1 MEKLVALITGA
12 GSGIGQATA
21 VKLSQMGINTV
32 LNDISQKGLDETLHL
47 VVHKKDT
54 ASFATV
60 GDISSPDDVDMIM
73 DMTVS
78 EFKHLDILVN
88 NAGIIK
94 DNWLW
99 NMSEEMWDRVI
110 DVNLKGAFLCSRSAI
125 RYMGKQ
131 KWGRIVN
138 ISSISHLGNYC
149 QANYSSSKAGLIG
162 LTKTL
167 ALELAQFNITVNCV
181 VPGLIKT
188 PMIQGMNQEAVIK
201 KIPLKRLGSPE
212 DVAHLIG
219 FLVSPEAN
227 YITGEV
233 IGVDGGLDLGIGV

>member
-1 MEKLVALITGA
+1 MEKQVALITGA

-21 VKLSQMGINTV
+21 VTLSKMGINTV
-32 LNDISQKGLDETLHL
+32 LNDISKRGLDETLHM
-47 VVHKKDT
+47 VHKKGT
-54 ASFATV
+54 KSFAAV
-60 GDISSPDDVDMIM
+60 GDISSPDDVDMIV

-78 EFKHLDILVN
+78 EFDHLDILVN

-99 NMSEEMWDRVI
+99 NMSEDMWDKVL
-110 DVNLKGAFLCSRSAI
+110 DTNLKGAFLCSRAAV
-125 RYMGKQ
+125 RHMGKQ

-162 LTKTL
+162 LTRTL

-181 VPGLIKT
+181 VPGLIDT
-188 PMIQGMNQEAVIK
+188 PMIQGMKQEAVVK
-201 KIPLKRLGSPE
+201 RIPLRRLGRPE
-212 DVAHLIG
+212 DVANLVA
-219 FLVSPEAN
+219 FLVSNEAD
-227 YITGEV
+227 YITGET
-233 IGVDGGLDLGIGV
+233 IAINGGLSLGIGL